1 MFDIARY
8 AKESKTKLIGPE
20 NTAVSNVSTDSRA
33 VKHGDLY
40 IAIKGPNYDGHSFI
54 AEASQNGAVACMV
67 SRIPDSL
74 GKSVRNLAFLVVPD
88 TRVGY
93 IELARWWRNQ
103 FSPLVFGITGSNG
116 KTTVKDMLAKVLRA
130 SSEDGAV
137 LATEGNLNNDI
148 GVPRMLL
155 RLRASHRF
163 VVLELGMNHAGEME
177 VLSKLVRPDI
187 ALITNIGTAHI
198 GELGSQ
204 DAVAKA
210 KAEIFTGVRQD
221 GIVIL
226 NSDDAYFD
234 FLKDQVKDKSI
245 ITFGFNDLA
254 DIRGEALDSN
264 RLKII
269 SDFCNVSIRPKVNG
283 QHNQINMLATIA
295 ATSKLGLSQSSTQK
309 ALEEFSGVKGR
320 LEVNKLHSGATLI
333 DDTYNANP
341 DSVSAAIR
349 YTASMSGTKVFVF
362 GDMGELGTFGNAMHA
377 AVGIEAKRRGFTHLF
392 GIGELSRLAVESFG
406 SGGEH
411 FLSGKKL
418 CERILTS
425 QSPGSIFLIK
435 GSRSMRMERFCL
447 ALKSGTCE

>member
-67 SRIPDSL
+67 SRVPDGL
-74 GKSVRNLAFLVVPD
+74 GKSVKNLAFLVVPD

-155 RLRASHRF
+155 RLRASHRY
-163 VVLELGMNHAGEME
+163 VVLELGMNHAGEMG

-226 NSDDAYFD
+226 NSDDAH
-234 FLKDQVKDKSI
+234 
-245 ITFGFNDLA
+245 FN
-254 DIRGEALDSN
+254 
-264 RLKII
+264 
-269 SDFCNVSIRPKVNG
+269 F
-283 QHNQINMLATIA
+283 
-295 ATSKLGLSQSSTQK
+295 
-309 ALEEFSGVKGR
+309 
-320 LEVNKLHSGATLI
+320 
-333 DDTYNANP
+333 
-341 DSVSAAIR
+341 
-349 YTASMSGTKVFVF
+349 
-362 GDMGELGTFGNAMHA
+362 
-377 AVGIEAKRRGFTHLF
+377 
-392 GIGELSRLAVESFG
+392 
-406 SGGEH
+406 
-411 FLSGKKL
+411 
-418 CERILTS
+418 
-425 QSPGSIFLIK
+425 
-435 GSRSMRMERFCL
+435 
-447 ALKSGTCE
+447 